1 MCIVRYAIHWV
12 SHRENGGTLRSQ
24 WGQVILWLQVI
35 RFAWLQVIRLPLRI
49 NPKKNL
55 ITCGYLLGIS
65 YPPFKGLQT
74 GSLFHRLAF
83 HRGYDLPMIIYDL
96 AEVSDG
102 TLGRDNN
109 ASYVRFFVLW
119 SANFH
124 TPLGTKKMNEWH
136 LKGTIQ
142 NGKDCFP
149 FPSFFRGK
157 LAVSFPGCIDIFV

>member
-35 RFAWLQVIRLPLRI
+35 RFGWLQVIRLPLRI
-49 NPKKNL
+49 TPKKNL

-119 SANFH
+119 SGNFH
-124 TPLGTKKMNEWH
+124 TPPGTKKMNAWH
-136 LKGTIQ
+136 LKRDHSKWKGL
-142 NGKDCFP
+142 F
-149 FPSFFRGK
+149 SF
-157 LAVSFPGCIDIFV
+157 LIIFQGQTCC